1 VAPLA
6 SQWAPLDEYRGP
18 DPGTI
23 LQTEVL
29 YVGDK
34 RNSHAAS
41 RLSWIGRPEASFLFR
56 RALMARQFMNLASR

>member
-6 SQWAPLDEYRGP
+6 PQWAPLDEYRRP

-29 YVGDK
+29 YVGDE

-41 RLSWIGRPEASFLFR
+41 RLFWSARPEASFLFR
-56 RALMARQFMNLASR
+56 RALTARQFMNLASR